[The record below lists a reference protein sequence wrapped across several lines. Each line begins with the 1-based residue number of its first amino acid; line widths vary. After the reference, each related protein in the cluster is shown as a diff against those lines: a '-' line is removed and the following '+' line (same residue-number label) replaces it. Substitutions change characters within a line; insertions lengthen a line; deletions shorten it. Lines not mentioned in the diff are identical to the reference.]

1 MLINSFN
8 FVYLIFQVSV
18 HRDLSSKKIMKTV
31 LDFSKEDNS
40 QSEMS
45 VVVVMSHGDD
55 GIIFGSDEGKV
66 KNEDLLIMF
75 NNKNAWQLIGK
86 PKLFIFAHCR

>member
-45 VVVVMSHGDD
+45 VVAVMSHGDD
-55 GIIFGSDEGKV
+55 GIIFGSDQKRGSLDHV
-66 KNEDLLIMF
+66 
-75 NNKNAWQLIGK
+75 QQ
-86 PKLFIFAHCR
+86 

>member
-1 MLINSFN
+1 
-8 FVYLIFQVSV
+8 
-18 HRDLSSKKIMKTV
+18 
-31 LDFSKEDNS
+31 
-40 QSEMS
+40 MS
-45 VVVVMSHGDD
+45 VVAVMSHGDD

-75 NNKNAWQLIGK
+75 NNKNAPQLIGK